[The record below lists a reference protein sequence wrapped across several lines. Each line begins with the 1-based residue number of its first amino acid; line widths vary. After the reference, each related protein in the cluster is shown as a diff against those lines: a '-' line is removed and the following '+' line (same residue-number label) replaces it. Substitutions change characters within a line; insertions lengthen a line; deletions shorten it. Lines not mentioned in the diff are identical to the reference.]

1 MELNTDKEQ
10 MLGIYPSLP
19 KHLANI
25 ADDEPL
31 MPEDLAELMGVSV
44 RSVRRYC
51 ESGKIRAFNYNR
63 KYVVYGSDFKDFML
77 QSFVRPTNVRDMLQ

>member
-1 MELNTDKEQ
+1 MELNYNKEQ
-10 MLGIYPSLP
+10 LLGIAPSLP
-19 KHLANI
+19 KHIESI

-31 MPEDLAELMGVSV
+31 IPEDLAEMMGISV

-77 QSFVRPTNVRDMLQ
+77 QSFVRPTDVRDMLQ